1 MRNESLKAEQE
12 QMELILGKLLRL
24 GILLSLV
31 FMLLGLGLFLLQ
43 AQPEVNL
50 ENLSSFKP
58 FAYVGSHSLLDG
70 VTVMLMG
77 VFLLILTPI
86 FRVISTLIIFAKE
99 KDLLYLRFTS
109 LVLVIIIVSII
120 LGFIVEPK

>member
-1 MRNESLKAEQE
+1 MRNQSLKAEKE

-43 AQPEVNL
+43 PQPEVNL

-58 FAYVGSHSLLDG
+58 LAYVGSHSLFDG
-70 VTVMLMG
+70 VTVMLVG